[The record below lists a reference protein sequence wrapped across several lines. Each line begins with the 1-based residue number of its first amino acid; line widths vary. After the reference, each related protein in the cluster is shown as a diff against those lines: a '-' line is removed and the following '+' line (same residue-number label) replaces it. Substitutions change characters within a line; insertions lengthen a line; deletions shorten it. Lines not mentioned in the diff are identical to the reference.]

1 MTSTKFTPQQH
12 GDNSERVKPS
22 DLINTVLAVQVVSYD
37 PAWKTKFSPEGKP
50 AVVLNVAS
58 VSSGKAALNQKWG
71 NDAIVDSLRP
81 YVGSTIICKLETKA
95 GNSGYRYITV
105 VAVSD
110 AEQEQGDKFLADN
123 PTIFANNAVP
133 EPVAAGHW

>member
-1 MTSTKFTPQQH
+1 MTSTKFTPQHQ

-58 VSSGKAALNQKWG
+58 VSSGKVAPNQKWG